1 MCLDLLKET
10 VMPDSLTVFCPDRG
24 DRAEAEP
31 ETRAVI
37 DVLAMLHH
45 RVGAMLAEGGPTVE
59 AQLPD
64 LAGQMLQ
71 GAAEAWRSVGEGA
84 FEDTERHL
92 AAVAVDAIL
101 ALIACRRAIR
111 P

>member
-1 MCLDLLKET
+1 
-10 VMPDSLTVFCPDRG
+10 MPDSLTASCPDRG
-24 DRAEAEP
+24 DVVEAEP

-45 RVGAMLAEGGPTVE
+45 RVGALLAGGGPAVE

-64 LAGQMLQ
+64 LTGQMLQ

-84 FEDTERHL
+84 FEDTEKHL

-101 ALIACRRAIR
+101 ALIVCRRAIR
-111 P
+111 S